1 MSRPGF
7 FIALEGIDGAG
18 KHTQLELLRDALAR
32 SGTECVTVSF
42 PRYGSFFGRL
52 VGRYLNGE
60 FGSLDAV
67 DPHFAAL
74 LYAGDRLEAR
84 PEIDAVL
91 AAGKTLL
98 ADRYVASNLAHQA
111 ARVPRERREE
121 FLAWVRHLEYDHY
134 GLPLED
140 VVVYLR
146 LPPGEAQARVG
157 AKPGREYTSRGHDL
171 HEADLGHLEAT
182 AKLYDELATAGN
194 WVTVESLDTTS
205 GAPRSPAE
213 IHQAVLTA
221 LEPRIAV
228 ARQHYQKR

>member
-1 MSRPGF
+1 
-7 FIALEGIDGAG
+7 
-18 KHTQLELLRDALAR
+18 
-32 SGTECVTVSF
+32 
-42 PRYGSFFGRL
+42 
-52 VGRYLNGE
+52 
-60 FGSLDAV
+60 V
-67 DPHFAAL
+67 DPHLAAL

-84 PEIDAVL
+84 PEIEAVL
-91 AAGKTLL
+91 ATGKTLL

-111 ARVPRERREE
+111 ARVPPERREE

-134 GLPLED
+134 ALPLED

-157 AKPGREYTSRGHDL
+157 AKPGRQYTSRGHDL

-194 WVTVESLDTTS
+194 WVTIESLDAAS
-205 GAPRSPAE
+205 GAPRSPEE
-213 IHQAVLTA
+213 IHQAILTA

-228 ARQHYQKR
+228 ARKHFQKR